1 MRIGVFGG
9 EFDPPHLGHLAVVDA
24 AREQLSLD
32 RVIVV
37 PTARPPHRE
46 ASSTPA
52 ETRLRLAEAA
62 FAGEPDVEVSRIEL
76 DRPGPSYMVD
86 TLRALAPYGELVLIL
101 GSDQASELLAGRW
114 HEAPEVL
121 RLVRLAVAPRG
132 PAETHHRP
140 GVTELEMEP
149 VDVSS
154 TRVRAALRAGGGS
167 GDVPPAVLELVRAE
181 GLYRQTPVL
190 P

>member
-1 MRIGVFGG
+1 MRVGVFGG
-9 EFDPPHLGHLAVVDA
+9 EFDPPHTGHLAVVRA
-24 AREQLSLD
+24 AREQLALD

-46 ASSTPA
+46 ASPTPA

-62 FAGEPDVEVSRIEL
+62 FAEDPAVEVSRMEL
-76 DRPGPSYMVD
+76 DREGPSYTVD
-86 TLRALAPYGELVLIL
+86 TLRALKPRGDLVLIL
-101 GSDQASELLAGRW
+101 GADQASDLLGGRW
-114 HEAPEVL
+114 HESQEVL
-121 RLVRLAVAPRG
+121 RLAHLAVAPRG
-132 PAETHHRP
+132 EMQGLGRP
-140 GVTELEMEP
+140 DVTVLRMDP

-154 TRVRAALRAGGGS
+154 TGVRAALRAGRGS
-167 GDVPPAVLELVRAE
+167 DQVPGPVLALIRTE

>member
-1 MRIGVFGG
+1 MRVGVFGG
-9 EFDPPHLGHLAVVDA
+9 EFDPPHTGHLAVVRA
-24 AREQLSLD
+24 AREQLALD

-46 ASSTPA
+46 ASTTPA

-62 FAGEPDVEVSRIEL
+62 FADEPGVEVSRMEL
-76 DRPGPSYMVD
+76 DRPGPSYTVD
-86 TLRALAPYGELVLIL
+86 TLRALATRGELVLIL
-101 GSDQASELLAGRW
+101 GADQAAALRAGRW
-114 HEAPEVL
+114 HESDDVL
-121 RLVRLAVAPRG
+121 RLAQVAVAPRG
-132 PAETHHRP
+132 DRP
-140 GVTELEMEP
+140 PPEDPDVTELRMAP

-154 TRVRAALRAGGGS
+154 TGVRAALREGGGADQVAQ
-167 GDVPPAVLELVRAE
+167 GVLALIRAE